1 MVATVASQ
9 AGRRRRLMLVDDH
22 DIVRQGVRALIRELP
37 DWTICAEATGSG
49 EALRLATETRPDIAV
64 VDISM
69 PGLSGL
75 DLIVQLRKLLPRL
88 EVLVLSMHDSERVI
102 AQALRSGARGYVLK
116 SDEGETLIDAL
127 KALARH
133 QPYFSGAVSESLL
146 QVFLQS
152 APGEEQDQLTARE
165 RQIVKLV
172 AEGNSNKR
180 IAIAL
185 EIGIKTVETHRSS
198 AMRKIGAKSS
208 ADIVLYAAR
217 NELVQL

>member
-1 MVATVASQ
+1 
-9 AGRRRRLMLVDDH
+9 MLVDDH
-22 DIVRQGVRALIRELP
+22 DVVRQGVRALIREVP
-37 DWTICAEATGSG
+37 DWTICAEANGSA
-49 EALRLATETRPDIAV
+49 EALKLAAETKPDIAV

-75 DLIVQLRKLLPRL
+75 DLIVQLKKLLPGL
-88 EVLVLSMHDSERVI
+88 EVLVMSMHDSERVI

-116 SDEGETLIDAL
+116 GDEGETLIEAL
-127 KALARH
+127 KALSRH

-152 APGEEQDQLTARE
+152 PTGEEHDQLTARE